1 MWITAPAS
9 TPVTFAGEMFRSDG
23 GGYAYRICKADGNV
37 TEECFQAGHLE
48 FVGETSFL
56 QTQPPRPASGV
67 SHDPDHPTGGLCGI
81 TPSFAGCNT
90 STTSGSFHARSNGV
104 SNLAECAIFILTQ
117 KCGQRAR
124 YVSFSQ
130 SNDDCSWYEACSLAA
145 HEGYTSVAI
154 RPTPSPPPSPVNISR
169 VEIPRVTVST
179 GTFPSGSMWARCPI
193 PACRYTGPQRM
204 ASDPQHHTWINCTA
218 ADCASC
224 CEHPV
229 RRHSTT
235 TKRLFCPL

>member
-1 MWITAPAS
+1 MSANS
-9 TPVTFAGEMFRSDG
+9 GEMLCSDG

-204 ASDPQHHTWINCTA
+204 ASDPQHQTWINCTA